1 MQDVGT
7 TNNAGTINAVAGAG
21 ATAVVFLAGAVNNIA
36 GILLASAATS
46 GTAGIDLGEN
56 GAVVSGG
63 TLKTIGSGAKI
74 GVLEAMVRHDQRRDR
89 CGEYDYRGQWVD
101 SELYLNDMTRFSGA
115 CLSSPRRW
123 NHHDQWRAL

>member
-1 MQDVGT
+1 MASAAGTSYADVEMQDVGT

-74 GVLEAMVRHDQRRDR
+74 GVLEARRYRHNQRRDR
-89 CGEYDYRGQWVD
+89 CGEYNYRGQWV
-101 SELYLNDMTRFSGA
+101 
-115 CLSSPRRW
+115 
-123 NHHDQWRAL
+123 